1 MANEVSF
8 PCGIDLQQQYLI
20 NAQLELAP
28 TTGSFIGQI
37 CRNASFY
44 PVIWNGSA
52 WIAPDTGGGGY
63 AYKNIIAPR
72 INSTDLTIAA
82 TSTRNTLKY
91 INGNGI
97 ALHGAVLGVS
107 AGLYINVDTSKV
119 RTIPSTEF
127 FVIPSLTNDAWITL
141 NGGITANKSYYDNI
155 NTAFTAVG
163 ALATA
168 NPSNT
173 YKITVYPGNYTLSSN
188 ITIYKNMILELM
200 PNAVIINSSNSII
213 MQEGYLIGE
222 GNVEVRI
229 EASSANLN
237 ASTIECHSAAWLDIQ
252 GQAIAKC
259 NYIDAL
265 SVVCS
270 QSDVS
275 VDVVELD
282 TANVSGNLYLKANS
296 INSFT
301 CTNEDSGK
309 VLLDVG
315 TIQEI
320 TYGYGMSVNAF
331 YIKDANFSGGFST
344 WTKAHYIQNATKLSG
359 SIYIDA
365 DTIGYLECVSDTYRT
380 VGTRINVGNLVQ
392 AVLGGEIKI
401 EGGIVR
407 DVVCLGLENKPFDIK
422 INVNEIGNV
431 KTAYG
436 WSLNQYQNYASDPQV
451 LSHSTGLQCYC
462 QCSFTQCNQSTI
474 CTMRPYLN
482 GRIDDIPDGHLDYI
496 DIAKSRLSII
506 ANRRTT
512 DSLWFIAAG
521 TTSANIQEFEYT
533 LLQPH
538 TYVSSVY
545 DLSEVN
551 ASQMTI
557 LRVYGQNEIVSDPC
571 GGYQVGTNAAV
582 VLDGINSRNGRHTVF
597 TANQYQSAYAYCA
610 IKDST
615 LFNTANNVIGLDD
628 AIHTSFHTTY
638 ANNGTGNNQ
647 PIVGSGNLI
656 INTNDNWM

>member
-1 MANEVSF
+1 MGA
-8 PCGIDLQQQYLI
+8 IDLVGNEIDNMALP
-20 NAQLELAP
+20 LAP
-28 TTGSFIGQI
+28 TTGSFVGQI

-52 WIAPDTGGGGY
+52 WVAPSGGGTY
-63 AYKNIIAPR
+63 AYSNIITPR

-119 RTIPSTEF
+119 RAIPSTEF
-127 FVIPSLTNDAWITL
+127 FVIPSLTNDTWITS

-173 YKITVYPGNYTLSSN
+173 YKVTVYPGNYTISSN
-188 ITIYKNMILELM
+188 ITIQKNMILELM
-200 PNAVIINSSNSII
+200 PNAVIINSANSII

-222 GNVEVRI
+222 GNVGVRI

-265 SVVCS
+265 SLLCYGANI
-270 QSDVS
+270 S
-275 VDVVELD
+275 VDTVELN
-282 TANVSGNLYLKANS
+282 TATVSGNLYLKANR

-301 CTNEDSGK
+301 CTNEDSGT
-309 VLLDVG
+309 VVIDAG
-315 TIQEI
+315 TIMDI
-320 TYGYGMSVNAF
+320 VYGYGMSVTAFHIYNA
-331 YIKDANFSGGFST
+331 DFSGGFSAR
-344 WTKAHYIQNATKLSG
+344 TKAHYIQTAAKLSG
-359 SIYIDA
+359 SVYIDA
-365 DTIGYLECVSDTYRT
+365 DIIGYLECVADTYRT
-380 VGTRINVGNLVQ
+380 VGTRIRVGALAR

-407 DVVCLGLENKPFDIK
+407 DVVCLGLESKPFDIK

-431 KTAYG
+431 RTVYG
-436 WSLNQYQNYASDPQV
+436 WSLNQYQDYAADPQA
-451 LSHSTGLQCYC
+451 LGHETGIMAYCACYGVE
-462 QCSFTQCNQSTI
+462 CSKFRI
-474 CTMRPYLN
+474 CTMRPYTT
-482 GRIDDIPDGHLDYI
+482 GRTSESEPPHYDYS

-521 TTSANIQEFEYT
+521 TTSANVQEFEYT
-533 LLQPH
+533 LWQPH
-538 TYVSSVY
+538 TYVSSVNEISNG
-545 DLSEVN
+545 D
-551 ASQMTI
+551 ASTMTI
-557 LRVYGQNEIVSDPC
+557 LRVLGQNEVMSNPC

-597 TANQYQSAYAYCA
+597 TANQSQSAYAYCA

-628 AIHTSFHTTY
+628 VIHTSFHTTY
-638 ANNGTGNNQ
+638 ANNGATNIQ
-647 PIVGSGNLI
+647 PIIGSGNLI
-656 INTNDNWM
+656 INTTDNWM

>member
-1 MANEVSF
+1 MGA
-8 PCGIDLQQQYLI
+8 IDLVGNEIDNMALP
-20 NAQLELAP
+20 LAP
-28 TTGSFIGQI
+28 ATGSFVGQI

-44 PVIWNGSA
+44 PVIWDGSA
-52 WIAPDTGGGGY
+52 WVAPSGGSGY

-119 RTIPSTEF
+119 RAIPSTEF
-127 FVIPSLTNDAWITL
+127 FVIPSLTNDTWITL
-141 NGGITANKSYYDNI
+141 NGGITASKSYFDNI
-155 NTAFTAVG
+155 NTAFTAVS
-163 ALATA
+163 ALAIA

-173 YKITVYPGNYTLSSN
+173 YKITVYPGNYTLSSD

-200 PNAVIINSSNSII
+200 PNAVIINSATSII

-229 EASSANLN
+229 EASSTNLN
-237 ASTIECHSAAWLDIQ
+237 ASIIECHHAAWLDMR

-259 NYIDAL
+259 NDIDSL
-265 SVVCS
+265 SVLCY

-275 VDVVELD
+275 VDAVRVD
-282 TANVSGNLYLKANS
+282 NVNVNGNLYIKANM
-296 INSFT
+296 IHSFT
-301 CTNEDSGK
+301 CTNEDSGT
-309 VLLDVG
+309 VVIDAG
-315 TIQEI
+315 TIVDI
-320 TYGYGMSVNAF
+320 VYGYGMSVTAF
-331 YIKDANFSGGFST
+331 HIYNANFFGGFST
-344 WTKAHYIQNATKLSG
+344 RTKAHFIQYALKLSG
-359 SIYIDA
+359 SVYIDA
-365 DTIGYLECVSDTYRT
+365 DIIGYLECVADIYRT
-380 VGTRINVGNLVQ
+380 VGTRIRVGDLAH

-407 DVVCLGLENKPFDIK
+407 DVVCLGLESKPFDIK

-431 KTAYG
+431 RTVYG
-436 WSLNQYQNYASDPQV
+436 WSLNQYQNYALDPQV
-451 LSHSTGLQCYC
+451 LSHSTGLRVYCACYGVE
-462 QCSFTQCNQSTI
+462 CSQSRI
-474 CTMRPYLN
+474 CTMRPYIT
-482 GRIDDIPDGHLDYI
+482 GQTSEQDVPKFDYA
-496 DIAKSRLSII
+496 DIAKSRLTII
-506 ANRRTT
+506 ANRRIT
-512 DSLWFIAAG
+512 DSVWYLAAG
-521 TTSANIQEFEYT
+521 TTSATIQEFEYT
-533 LLQPH
+533 LKRPH
-538 TYVSSVY
+538 TYVSSINEISNG
-545 DLSEVN
+545 D
-551 ASQMTI
+551 ASTMTI
-557 LRVYGQNEIVSDPC
+557 LRVFGQNEIVSDLC
-571 GGYQVGTNAAV
+571 GGYQIGTNAAV

-615 LFNTANNVIGLDD
+615 LFNTADNVVGLDD

-638 ANNGTGNNQ
+638 ANNGANNIQ

-656 INTNDNWM
+656 INTTDNWM

>member
-28 TTGSFIGQI
+28 TTGNFVGQI

-52 WIAPDTGGGGY
+52 WIAPSGGGTY
-63 AYKNIIAPR
+63 AYSNIIAPR

-107 AGLYINVDTSKV
+107 AGLYINVDTGKV
-119 RTIPSTEF
+119 RAIPSTEF
-127 FVIPSLTNDAWITL
+127 FVIPSLTNDTWITL
-141 NGGITANKSYYDNI
+141 NGGITASKSYYDNI
-155 NTAFTAVG
+155 NTAFTAVS

-173 YKITVYPGNYTLSSN
+173 YKVVVYPGNYTLSSD

-200 PNAVIINSSNSII
+200 PNAVIINSYASII

-222 GNVEVRI
+222 GNVGARI

-237 ASTIECHSAAWLDIQ
+237 ASTIECHSATWLDMQ
-252 GQAIAKC
+252 GQAIVKC
-259 NYIDAL
+259 DYIDAL
-265 SVVCS
+265 SVLCFK
-270 QSDVS
+270 SDVS
-275 VDVVELD
+275 IDVVELN
-282 TANVSGNLYLKANS
+282 TASVSGNLYIKANK

-301 CTNEDSGK
+301 CTNEDSGT
-309 VLLDVG
+309 VVIDAG
-315 TIQEI
+315 TIMEI
-320 TYGYGMSVNAF
+320 VYGYGMSVNAF
-331 YIKDANFSGGFST
+331 YIKDAYFLGGFAT
-344 WTKAHYIQNATKLSG
+344 WTKSHYIQNAFKLSG

-380 VGTRINVGNLVQ
+380 VGTRINVGNLFQ

-401 EGGIVR
+401 EGGMVR
-407 DVVCLGLENKPFDIK
+407 DVVCLGLESKPFDIK

-431 KTAYG
+431 KTVYG
-436 WSLNQYQNYASDPQV
+436 WSLNDYQNYASDPQV
-451 LSHSTGLQCYC
+451 LSHSTGLDVYC
-462 QCSFTQCNQSTI
+462 MCTDGTHCGQARI
-474 CTMRPYLN
+474 CTMRPYL
-482 GRIDDIPDGHLDYI
+482 DGGTNDLPNKLDYT
-496 DIAKSRLSII
+496 DIAKSRLTII

-512 DSLWFIAAG
+512 DSSWFIAAG

-538 TYVSSVY
+538 TYVSSINEM
-545 DLSEVN
+545 SNGN
-551 ASQMTI
+551 ASTMTI
-557 LRVYGQNEIVSDPC
+557 LRVLGQNEIVSDLC

-582 VLDGINSRNGRHTVF
+582 VLDGINSRNGWHTVF

-615 LFNTANNVIGLDD
+615 LFNTANNVVGLND

-638 ANNGTGNNQ
+638 ANNGATNIQ
-647 PIVGSGNLI
+647 PITGSGNLI
-656 INTNDNWM
+656 INTTDNWM